1 MFVNPEHNQKVAK
14 YSGLTL
20 FRADIQ
26 VPGREP
32 YVRVGTLRSLEL
44 KIAAFLRRDCLECAE
59 FAAEPS
65 ELIDNDPVPIDEEE
79 RRPDDRSAGLRLLRH
94 RRGGFNFDPRND
106 CRLRRDP
113 PGLGLDFLACQ

>member
-32 YVRVGTLRSLEL
+32 YVRVGTLNADPRCKRLRWRMGRHP
-44 KIAAFLRRDCLECAE
+44 KRFTVAAVCR
-59 FAAEPS
+59 
-65 ELIDNDPVPIDEEE
+65 
-79 RRPDDRSAGLRLLRH
+79 RSAWLICVVLIA
-94 RRGGFNFDPRND
+94 
-106 CRLRRDP
+106 RLRQDYPRPKTASFRQQQVEP
-113 PGLGLDFLACQ
+113 PTDLFDEPGRNR